1 MRHRVGSFIRFPFL
15 GFCVVPLA
23 GVLALAGCGT
33 LSQEKEEQIGHAVQR
48 EVRQSHQLMRDR
60 IIVNYVRQ
68 MGDDLVAASEP
79 TDFEIRFYVVED
91 EDINAFVIP
100 GGAIYVTTGT
110 ILAAENA
117 AQLAGVIAHEIGHVT
132 ERHFAE
138 NYRADRNT
146 GLAVNVVGLA
156 AAVLTGSPLIAN
168 SANLASSVAAAAYTT
183 SYGREAEREADRRAV
198 EALVRAG
205 YDPSQYIRFFEILQ
219 AQHSSAFYVPQF
231 LRSHPVEVERME
243 LARSQILEM
252 ETSPGLRTDD
262 GGKLE
267 IIQRRVELV
276 VGTDSDS

>member
-138 NYRADRNT
+138 NYRSNRNT

-183 SYGREAEREADRRAV
+183 SYGREAEREADRRRRGARPGGLRSIPIHPLLRDPAGP
-198 EALVRAG
+198 ALERLLRAPV
-205 YDPSQYIRFFEILQ
+205 PSQ
-219 AQHSSAFYVPQF
+219 P
-231 LRSHPVEVERME
+231 
-243 LARSQILEM
+243 
-252 ETSPGLRTDD
+252 PGR
-262 GGKLE
+262 GGKN
-267 IIQRRVELV
+267 
-276 VGTDSDS
+276 GTGEVPDPRDGDVSGAPHG